1 MAMVLEDLRGAP
13 RAFKV
18 LVTSALI
25 ENMAFGLIIP
35 YLAIYMSDEIHISAF
50 YIGILLMAYT
60 LAGMPAMVVGGM
72 LADKIGRKAVLLSS
86 LGLMSLTV
94 LMYFFAYDFWSL
106 LAISCA
112 DAFVGTM
119 YMPAANAMI
128 ADVIKP
134 GERPRAYSTLRIAWN
149 VGIVFGPVVGV
160 ALVASMSIRIL
171 FLFGSVIL
179 AAAFFLN
186 LFLIPET
193 KPAVTG
199 ETITFRKVLRV
210 SSDRPFLLLS
220 LLSGIFWFFFSQW
233 ISVLPLYATGELGM
247 KEYEYGLLFTVSA
260 AMTVMFQLWVTSKM
274 VLYTRSSVLTVG
286 QLIASAGFALI
297 FFATDFTSLL
307 ACIAVITVGEIVYMS
322 IVSAVIADMSPEAK
336 RGIYMGFAGFMQ
348 SFGSGTGFFF
358 GLALLDFMPHKEWV
372 WVVFGVI
379 GFLSCSGYY
388 FFSKMVGDDI
398 NRPKPDKAEPE
409 PYTRI

>member
-1 MAMVLEDLRGAP
+1 MVLEDLRGAP

-18 LVTSALI
+18 LVASALI

-179 AAAFFLN
+179 AAAFLLN

-193 KPAVTG
+193 KPAVVG
-199 ETITFRKVLRV
+199 EAITFRKVLRV
-210 SSDRPFLLLS
+210 ASDRPFLLLS

-233 ISVLPLYATGELGM
+233 IYVLPLYATGQLGM
-247 KEYEYGLLFTVSA
+247 QDYEYGLLFTVSA

-336 RGIYMGFAGFMQ
+336 RGIYMGFSGFMQ

-372 WVVFGVI
+372 WVVFGMI
-379 GFLSCSGYY
+379 GFVSCSGYY

-398 NRPKPDKAEPE
+398 NRPKLGKAEPGQGMDV
-409 PYTRI
+409 